1 MSKATTGN
9 NLQSVVDLSVEVA
22 GLRLANPVLTAS
34 GTFGYGEEYASLVD
48 LEELGG
54 IVVKA
59 ITLHPRPGNP
69 PPRMVEVAGGILSS
83 CGLQNV
89 GVECFLR
96 EKLPYLRQF
105 RVPVIVNV
113 AGESVAEFVALAERL
128 NEGEGISALELNVS
142 CPNVRNGGMAFGIDP
157 SWVHRIV
164 AAVKT
169 VSLYPVI
176 CKLTP
181 NVTDIVRIALSAE
194 EAGADAVS
202 LINAPLGMA
211 IDVETRRPKLGNVT
225 GGITGPAIKPLAV
238 RMVWQVAQAVR
249 IPVIGVG
256 GITTA
261 TDALEFIIA
270 GATAIQAG
278 TANFFR
284 PNAMPEIIQGLRN
297 HLAEHRCR
305 SLRDLRGSLVIA

>member
-1 MSKATTGN
+1 MTEATTGN
-9 NLQSVVDLSVEVA
+9 NLQSVVDLSVEIA

-59 ITLHPRPGNP
+59 VTLHPRPGNP

-96 EKLPYLRQF
+96 EKLPYLHQF

-113 AGESVAEFVALAERL
+113 AGESVDEFVVLTERL

-142 CPNVRNGGMAFGIDP
+142 CPNVRNGGMTFGIDP
-157 SWVHRIV
+157 SIVYGIV
-164 AAVKT
+164 AAVKS
-169 VSLYPVI
+169 VSRYPVI

-211 IDVETRRPKLGNVT
+211 IDVQTRRPKLGNVT

-270 GATAIQAG
+270 GATAIQVG

-297 HLAEHRCR
+297 YLVEQRCQ
-305 SLRDLRGSLVIA
+305 SLRDLRGSLVIN

>member
-1 MSKATTGN
+1 
-9 NLQSVVDLSVEVA
+9 VVDLSVEIA

-59 ITLHPRPGNP
+59 VTLHPRPGNP

-96 EKLPYLRQF
+96 EKLPYLHQF

-113 AGESVAEFVALAERL
+113 AGESVDEFVVLTERL

-142 CPNVRNGGMAFGIDP
+142 CPNVRNGGMTFGIDP
-157 SWVHRIV
+157 SIVYGIV
-164 AAVKT
+164 AAVKS
-169 VSLYPVI
+169 VSRYPVI

-211 IDVETRRPKLGNVT
+211 IDVQTRRPKLGNVT

-270 GATAIQAG
+270 GATAIQVG

-297 HLAEHRCR
+297 YLVEQRCQ
-305 SLRDLRGSLVIA
+305 SLRDLRGSLVIN